1 MANRLF
7 YSPLGLLFML
17 LLAFLGFVAVGLL
30 FMDVLRT
37 AFTRIGFSWTQAL
50 ILLLA
55 SLIGSG
61 VNIPLITLKSDA
73 PVVREDYVR
82 AFGMTYRVPVRDT
95 LHNHTLLAVNFGGAV
110 IPVLVS
116 AYLLY
121 LFPASIPFAL
131 AGIAVVAL
139 ISKMVSKPVRGVGIV
154 APALVS
160 PLAAAITAGAL
171 TAFFGAPEPL
181 IFVIAYVAGTL
192 GTLIGADILNLHRI
206 SGLGAPVASI
216 GGAGTFD
223 GVFLSGIIA
232 VLLV

>member
-1 MANRLF
+1 
-7 YSPLGLLFML
+7 ML
-17 LLAFLGFVAVGLL
+17 LLAVLIAVVVGLL

-55 SLIGSG
+55 SLIGSN
-61 VNIPLITLKSDA
+61 VNIPLTTLKSDVPA
-73 PVVREDYVR
+73 ARDAYVR
-82 AFGMTYRVPVRDT
+82 VFGVTYRVPIQDT
-95 LHNHTLLAVNFGGAV
+95 LHNHTILAVNFGGAV

-131 AGIAVVAL
+131 AGVAVVTL
-139 ISKMVSKPVRGVGIV
+139 ISKLISKPVRGVGIV
-154 APALVS
+154 APALVA
-160 PLAAAITAGAL
+160 PLAAALTAGAL
-171 TAFFGAPEPL
+171 TTFFGAPGTF

-192 GTLIGADILNLHRI
+192 GTLIGADILNLHKI

>member
-7 YSPLGLLFML
+7 YNPLGLLFMF
-17 LLAFLGFVAVGLL
+17 LLAFLVFLAVGLL

-37 AFTRIGFSWTQAL
+37 AFTRIGFSWAQAL

-55 SLIGSG
+55 SLIGSN
-61 VNIPLITLKSDA
+61 VNIPLTTLKSDVPA
-73 PVVREDYVR
+73 VRDAYVR
-82 AFGMTYRVPVRDT
+82 VFGVTYRVPIQDT
-95 LHNHTLLAVNFGGAV
+95 LHNHTVLAVNFGGAV

-131 AGIAVVAL
+131 AGVAVVTV
-139 ISKMVSKPVRGVGIV
+139 ISKIVSKPVKGVGIV

-160 PLAAAITAGAL
+160 PLAAALTASAL
-171 TAFFGAPEPL
+171 TTFFGSPEPF
-181 IFVIAYVAGTL
+181 IFIVAYVAGTL